1 MSHFLRRWFIGSVG
15 CILLVVALSGCDEQ
29 ILHDL
34 SEQDANKVLSRLS
47 AGSVSAHK
55 VIQSDGRWAISV
67 PRDSIVTALAFLD
80 TNRVLAPRSS
90 GLGIN
95 AKSGFVPSREE
106 QWFRYERSVAASIEE
121 SLSAMSGVLEAR
133 VHLNLPETDP
143 LFGTKKEASGSGSVL
158 LVVDNRYSAKDED
171 VSALVSGAAGVPAQ
185 RVTILRN
192 QAPLV
197 LNVDGPNI
205 ASRDGE
211 LAKLGETRLSSSQGD
226 LASYRVNPQLALAG
240 GGFGG
245 LVILLLLGVMW
256 RRFRGYK
263 RFKFTLPQGLEDE
276 G

>member
-1 MSHFLRRWFIGSVG
+1 MFKNLANRLIVLLFFIFVSFT
-15 CILLVVALSGCDEQ
+15 LSGCDEQ

-55 VIQSDGRWAISV
+55 VLQSDGRWAISV

-90 GLGIN
+90 GLGVN
-95 AKSGFVPSREE
+95 AKGGFVPSREE

-143 LFGTKKEASGSGSVL
+143 LFGTKKESSGSGSVL
-158 LVVDNRYSAKDED
+158 LVVDSRYSAKDEE
-171 VSALVSGAAGVPAQ
+171 VSALISGAAGVPAQ
-185 RVTILRN
+185 RVTILRS
-192 QAPLV
+192 QAHIV
-197 LNVDGPNI
+197 RNVEQPNI
-205 ASRDGE
+205 ASPSGAVVKLSESRVSAPQGE
-211 LAKLGETRLSSSQGD
+211 LESHQVS
-226 LASYRVNPQLALAG
+226 PQLALAG

-245 LVILLLLGVMW
+245 LVILFLLGVKW
-256 RRFRGYK
+256 RRSRGLK
-263 RFKFTLPQGLEDE
+263 RVKFPLPAGLEDE